1 MIQPYA
7 LCDLCFEKSLDSST
21 HASELRKCHKSRG
34 TPERKSLGANRVR
47 PNRVTPDTYTKG
59 GEGIESVERS
69 RGMFRATGERCFP
82 GVEKRRS
89 LPAQDSS
96 RMPTTR
102 CFSSRLILIEGGVEE
117 RVELYSRERDE
128 DTGGPSRAGAKATET
143 CC

>member
-1 MIQPYA
+1 
-7 LCDLCFEKSLDSST
+7 
-21 HASELRKCHKSRG
+21 
-34 TPERKSLGANRVR
+34 
-47 PNRVTPDTYTKG
+47 
-59 GEGIESVERS
+59 
-69 RGMFRATGERCFP
+69 MFRATGERCFP

-102 CFSSRLILIEGGVEE
+102 CFSSRLILIEGAVEE

-128 DTGGPSRAGAKATET
+128 DTGRPSRAGAKATET